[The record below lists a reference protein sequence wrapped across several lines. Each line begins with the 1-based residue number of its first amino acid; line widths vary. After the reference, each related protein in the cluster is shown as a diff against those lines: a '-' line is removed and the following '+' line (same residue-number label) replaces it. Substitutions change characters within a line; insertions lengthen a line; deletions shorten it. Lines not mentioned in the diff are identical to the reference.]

1 MTQNQVKRCTDRN
14 RPHYTQMLELAKD
27 DFLKSNY
34 YTYFMELKAKD
45 TRNKQM
51 RNLSRNIETRK
62 RIKGMS
68 RTENTIY
75 EILKK
80 SLDRING

>member
-1 MTQNQVKRCTDRN
+1 MTQNQDKRSTDRN
-14 RPHYTQMLELAKD
+14 RPHYIQMLELAEN

-34 YTYFMELKAKD
+34 YTYFMELKKKD
-45 TRNKQM
+45 TRSKQM

-62 RIKGMS
+62 RTKRMF

-75 EILKK
+75 EI
-80 SLDRING
+80 